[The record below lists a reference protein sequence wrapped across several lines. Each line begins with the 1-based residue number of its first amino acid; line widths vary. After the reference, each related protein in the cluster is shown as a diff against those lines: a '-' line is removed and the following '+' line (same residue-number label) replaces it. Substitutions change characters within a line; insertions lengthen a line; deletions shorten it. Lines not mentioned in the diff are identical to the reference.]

1 MRANLLEESC
11 AVSPILGTSEFLFPY
26 LKPPEVLCLRAA
38 CVTPSSWAF
47 WPGLWSHLG
56 NLESE
61 RRAHKLL
68 WLGCCHY
75 AGTSLHLQSFLG
87 GGGWGWGDKKHA
99 SFLWTD
105 VGLTVE
111 RSCRDSMSS
120 FLWGAPQ

>member
-1 MRANLLEESC
+1 MSGAQGYSESSMC
-11 AVSPILGTSEFLFPY
+11 D
-26 LKPPEVLCLRAA
+26 
-38 CVTPSSWAF
+38 PSSWAF
-47 WPGLWSHLG
+47 WPGLRSHLG

-75 AGTSLHLQSFLG
+75 AGTSLHLQSFFFLVVVVVAG
-87 GGGWGWGDKKHA
+87 RGDEKHV

-111 RSCRDSMSS
+111 RSAGTPCLHSS
-120 FLWGAPQ
+120 VGLPTS